1 MDASSK
7 VRIQN
12 RNVMTKKKLAQL
24 QKLATN
30 AGRSTLPYSFTNSYV
45 YKLGE
50 RMKVY
55 LVYGDTYFEKYGSD
69 FHLFGV
75 FTSKQAAEEVK
86 KQKEDEF
93 YQQEM
98 KKKSLYRN
106 IDSREE
112 VEFEIKEMQLDKI
125 CDLLVGGYVE

>member
-1 MDASSK
+1 
-7 VRIQN
+7 
-12 RNVMTKKKLAQL
+12 
-24 QKLATN
+24 
-30 AGRSTLPYSFTNSYV
+30 
-45 YKLGE
+45 
-50 RMKVY
+50 MKVY
-55 LVYGDTYFEKYGSD
+55 LVYGDTYFEQCGSD

-98 KKKSLYRN
+98 KKKSRYRN

-112 VEFEIKEMQLDKI
+112 IEFEIKEMQLDKI

>member
-1 MDASSK
+1 
-7 VRIQN
+7 
-12 RNVMTKKKLAQL
+12 
-24 QKLATN
+24 
-30 AGRSTLPYSFTNSYV
+30 
-45 YKLGE
+45 
-50 RMKVY
+50 MKVY
-55 LVYGDTYFEKYGSD
+55 LVYGDVYFEQYGSE

-75 FTSKQAAEEVK
+75 FNSKERANEIK

-98 KKKSLYRN
+98 KKKSRYRN

>member
-1 MDASSK
+1 
-7 VRIQN
+7 
-12 RNVMTKKKLAQL
+12 
-24 QKLATN
+24 
-30 AGRSTLPYSFTNSYV
+30 
-45 YKLGE
+45 
-50 RMKVY
+50 MKVY

-98 KKKSLYRN
+98 KKKTLYRN

>member
-1 MDASSK
+1 
-7 VRIQN
+7 
-12 RNVMTKKKLAQL
+12 
-24 QKLATN
+24 
-30 AGRSTLPYSFTNSYV
+30 
-45 YKLGE
+45 
-50 RMKVY
+50 MKVY
-55 LVYGDTYFEKYGSD
+55 LVYGDTYFEQCDSD
-69 FHLFGV
+69 FHLFGA